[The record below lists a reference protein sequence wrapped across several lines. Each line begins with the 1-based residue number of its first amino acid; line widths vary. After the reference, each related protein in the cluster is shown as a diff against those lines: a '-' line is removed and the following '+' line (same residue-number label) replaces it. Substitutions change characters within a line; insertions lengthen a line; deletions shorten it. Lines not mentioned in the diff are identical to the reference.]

1 MPDIPKTQ
9 VGLIQHTRATAPLTQ
24 QAQLK
29 YYGNNSVAE
38 GLDKIGRVLNSGVS
52 ALAEFQR
59 KSEETENNLS
69 AAEARNYFTK
79 LNADLTQRMADNP
92 GSFNDFKK
100 WAEETD
106 KQYAAGAK
114 KYLDRMTPEFR
125 RQFEVNMQHLRLTS
139 LDQRI
144 RTGIQA
150 KVTADYNRF
159 QTLFKEYAVNNHE
172 EAIKL
177 LDLHRG
183 KLISEQEYKTKM
195 EIDWPRIAQSAEARR
210 LIDANAD
217 GIIQWLEV
225 KNNDGVFQNYPAITP
240 EHRRELINYAK
251 AKDSRKRLDENTVFL
266 DQLNSGKIITAK
278 DVEKSFE
285 GKTTPEDLRQ
295 KQEQIKMVRVFESN
309 RERATTAANKAALD
323 RRINADEL
331 RIYNYNFSPDET
343 TAKQQYADLKRE
355 LLVSYSG
362 DMATFDKLE
371 KRLDTAY
378 QSAREPKTSYKNSP
392 LFKEG
397 EKILAG
403 FKAQGMFAAGSGGRW
418 ISEKGDK
425 SRATASYVQ
434 EVMENDL
441 ANFVQDNPHATY
453 DDLRKAL
460 TDRISLYNKS
470 NVAQI
475 AEMVMNSGKS
485 RFGKQIDN
493 TVKSS
498 LKPGAVING
507 WIFQGGDPADKKNWK
522 RKEGK

>member
-9 VGLIQHTRATAPLTQ
+9 VGLIQHTRATAPLTT

-29 YYGNNSVAE
+29 YYDDGSAE
-38 GLDKIGRVLNSGVS
+38 NWAKLGKVFDRGVS

-59 KSEETENNLS
+59 QSEETENNLS

-92 GSFNDFKK
+92 GAYNDFKK

-114 KYLDRMTPEFR
+114 RFLDRMTPEFR

-144 RTGIQA
+144 RTGLQA

-159 QTLFKEYAVNNHE
+159 QTLFKEYAVTNHE
-172 EAIKL
+172 EAIRL

-195 EIDWPRIAQSAEARR
+195 EIDLPRIAQSAEVRR

-278 DVEKSFE
+278 DVEASFA

-331 RIYNYNFSPDET
+331 RIYNFNFSPDET

-362 DMATFDKLE
+362 DMAAFDKLA
-371 KRLDTAY
+371 KRLDTAF
-378 QSAREPKTSYKNSP
+378 QSSREPKTSYKNSP
-392 LFKEG
+392 LFRDG
-397 EKILAG
+397 TNILAG
-403 FKAQGMFAAGSGGRW
+403 YKAQGMFAAAGGFWGKEKADTSG
-418 ISEKGDK
+418 
-425 SRATASYVQ
+425 ATASYI
-434 EVMENDL
+434 ENIMENDL
-441 ANFVQDNPHATY
+441 ADFVQDHPQATAA
-453 DDLRKAL
+453 DLKKHL
-460 TDRISLYNKS
+460 DEKISLYNKTPVS
-470 NVAQI
+470 EI
-475 AEMVMNSGKS
+475 AEMQFNKMKDRTGKRS
-485 RFGKQIDN
+485 VTARTSQPQEGRTGTYNGKK
-493 TVKSS
+493 V
-498 LKPGAVING
+498 V
-507 WIFQGGDPADKKNWK
+507 FKK
-522 RKEGK
+522 GKWQYAE